1 MCAAIAHR
9 GPDDEGVF
17 VSGPVGLGVRRLS
30 IIDPTG
36 GNQPIA
42 NEDGSVVVVYNG
54 EIYNHEELRRDLA
67 ARGHHFRTK
76 ADTEVLVHGYEEFGP
91 DVVTRLRGMFALA
104 LWDDRSGE
112 LFAAIDRFGIKPLY
126 YACDHSGLV
135 LGSELGAVL
144 ASGRVSRD
152 LDTQALA
159 EYFALGYIP
168 APLSILAGV
177 RKLEPATRLLWSPG
191 FEPRLSVYWSPPR
204 ARSSSCDEMRADEL
218 QPALRE
224 ALRDAVRSHLVSD
237 VPLGAFLSGGIDS
250 SVVVAMMAQ
259 VASGPVKTFSIGFA
273 DREHDELDK
282 ARLVSERYGTDHQ
295 ELVVEPSSVEILP
308 KLVSHFGE
316 PFADSS
322 ALPTYHVS
330 RLAAESVKVAL
341 SGDGGDEL
349 FIGYTTFQGVE
360 LSRALQPVPVLL
372 RRTLARAAGRP
383 PALPW
388 ATWNDRLGRWAK
400 RMSDSLA
407 DPVDAYRRK
416 VALTDTHMMST
427 LLADDLRAQVAAY
440 DPFRAIDDALGCD
453 ANGAD
458 PLERFL
464 RVNLEVSLPFD
475 MLVKVDRM
483 SMASSLEA
491 RVPLLDHVLAEF
503 VLGLPVRT
511 RFPRWRLKG
520 LLRDSVRDLLPDE
533 VLDRRKHGF
542 TVPVTRWFR
551 EDLDTY
557 ARDVLLD
564 AATAR
569 RGYVD
574 VGRVRRLLDEH
585 RAGRVNA
592 GNAIWSLLM
601 FELWCRQVLE

>member
-1 MCAAIAHR
+1 
-9 GPDDEGVF
+9 
-17 VSGPVGLGVRRLS
+17 
-30 IIDPTG
+30 
-36 GNQPIA
+36 
-42 NEDGSVVVVYNG
+42 
-54 EIYNHEELRRDLA
+54 
-67 ARGHHFRTK
+67 
-76 ADTEVLVHGYEEFGP
+76 
-91 DVVTRLRGMFALA
+91 
-104 LWDDRSGE
+104 
-112 LFAAIDRFGIKPLY
+112 
-126 YACDHSGLV
+126 
-135 LGSELGAVL
+135 
-144 ASGRVSRD
+144 
-152 LDTQALA
+152 
-159 EYFALGYIP
+159 
-168 APLSILAGV
+168 
-177 RKLEPATRLLWSPG
+177 
-191 FEPRLSVYWSPPR
+191 
-204 ARSSSCDEMRADEL
+204 
-218 QPALRE
+218 
-224 ALRDAVRSHLVSD
+224 
-237 VPLGAFLSGGIDS
+237 
-250 SVVVAMMAQ
+250 
-259 VASGPVKTFSIGFA
+259 
-273 DREHDELDK
+273 
-282 ARLVSERYGTDHQ
+282 
-295 ELVVEPSSVEILP
+295 
-308 KLVSHFGE
+308 
-316 PFADSS
+316 
-322 ALPTYHVS
+322 
-330 RLAAESVKVAL
+330 
-341 SGDGGDEL
+341 
-349 FIGYTTFQGVE
+349 
-360 LSRALQPVPVLL
+360 
-372 RRTLARAAGRP
+372 
-383 PALPW
+383 
-388 ATWNDRLGRWAK
+388 
-400 RMSDSLA
+400 MSDSLA